1 MTCVNLSNISIT
13 KAKFRYSMSE
23 LVDDFLRKK
32 LSKEVRE
39 YAKNELG
46 IDHIYKSYDFSKI
59 DFEKDDFVEPDV
71 SLSDMYYHTVKKS
84 LRGVNTKKIGLF
96 VTINDNQQFPSSR

>member
-1 MTCVNLSNISIT
+1 MTFVNLSNIAIT

-46 IDHIYKSYDFSKI
+46 IDHIY
-59 DFEKDDFVEPDV
+59 
-71 SLSDMYYHTVKKS
+71 
-84 LRGVNTKKIGLF
+84 
-96 VTINDNQQFPSSR
+96 

>member
-1 MTCVNLSNISIT
+1 
-13 KAKFRYSMSE
+13 MSE

-46 IDHIYKSYDFSKI
+46 IDYIYKSYDFSKI

-71 SLSDMYYHTVKKS
+71 SLGDMYYRTLKKS
-84 LRGVNTKKIGLF
+84 LRGFDTKKIG
-96 VTINDNQQFPSSR
+96 

>member
-1 MTCVNLSNISIT
+1 MTSVNLSNIAIT

-23 LVDDFLRKK
+23 LVDDFLKKK

-46 IDHIYKSYDFSKI
+46 IDHMSTN
-59 DFEKDDFVEPDV
+59 
-71 SLSDMYYHTVKKS
+71 L
-84 LRGVNTKKIGLF
+84 
-96 VTINDNQQFPSSR
+96 TIFQKLILTRVILLNQM

>member
-1 MTCVNLSNISIT
+1 MTFVNLSNIAIT
-13 KAKFRYSMSE
+13 KAKFRYSVSE

-46 IDHIYKSYDFSKI
+46 IDYIYKSYDFSKI

-71 SLSDMYYHTVKKS
+71 SLSDMYYRT
-84 LRGVNTKKIGLF
+84 L
-96 VTINDNQQFPSSR
+96 

>member
-1 MTCVNLSNISIT
+1 MTSVNLSNISIT

-59 DFEKDDFVEPDV
+59 DFEKSGEIGIF
-71 SLSDMYYHTVKKS
+71 SRK
-84 LRGVNTKKIGLF
+84 TKISNNF
-96 VTINDNQQFPSSR
+96 